1 MTLLRYVDR
10 IVNIKMLGLVVIVM
24 MSSSICFG
32 DDNGYITISN
42 PFTRKAP
49 LAVPLLMTMSKS
61 KVEERLSAEAC
72 KTLSSLLEFTGYFK
86 LIDHAAFLENPGV
99 KGIDVFKINFRNWTM
114 IGSELLVTGS
124 ILEKNG
130 DVTIEF
136 YLYDTF
142 REQQLVAKRYKG
154 SDKSIRDICRRFGTE
169 IIRKFTGSQG
179 LFHSKIAFVSS
190 GTGNKEIYICEFDG
204 ENPVKVTNTKSITLS
219 PAWSSDG
226 TQLAYTSYEK
236 GKPDIFIK
244 NLGRGNVTLLTAMT
258 GTNITPAWVPGKH
271 DLAASLSFEGG
282 QGIYLLTREGK
293 IRKRITSKWSEW
305 GIDVS
310 PSFSPDGDN
319 MAFVSK
325 RSGTPQIYMQHMDS
339 GRVKRLTYQG
349 KYNTSPSWSPTGQK
363 IAYSG
368 VSESKFEIYVM
379 DLKTGEV
386 EQLTREAGDNES
398 PSWSPDGSMIAFS
411 SSREGYTRIYVMT
424 SSGTDQRR
432 LLFLSGE
439 QTNPKW
445 SPNIFNN

>member
-1 MTLLRYVDR
+1 MNSIGYMDR
-10 IVNIKMLGLVVIVM
+10 IVINKIVICLVIVLA
-24 MSSSICFG
+24 MSNVCFG

-42 PFTRKAP
+42 PFMRKAP
-49 LAVPLLMTMSKS
+49 MAVPLLMAVNKS
-61 KVEERLSAEAC
+61 QKEQSLSLEACRSLSA
-72 KTLSSLLEFTGYFK
+72 LMEFTGYFK
-86 LIDHAAFLENPGV
+86 LIDHGAFLENPGV
-99 KGIDVFKINFRNWTM
+99 KGIDVFKINFRNWTT
-114 IGSELLVTGS
+114 IGAELLVTGS
-124 ILEKNG
+124 VFEQNG

-142 REQQLVAKRYKG
+142 REQQLVAKRYRG
-154 SDKSIRDICRRFGTE
+154 NDNSIRDITRRFGTE
-169 IIRKFTGSQG
+169 IIRKFTGSEG

-190 GTGNKEIYICEFDG
+190 GTGNKEIYICDFDG
-204 ENPVKVTNTKSITLS
+204 ENPIKVTNTKSITLS

-244 NLGRGNVTLLTAMT
+244 NLNRGSVDLLTAVT
-258 GTNITPAWVPGKH
+258 GTNITPAWVPGKKE
-271 DLAASLSFEGG
+271 LVASLSFEGG

-293 IRKRITSKWSEW
+293 IRKRLTSKWSEW

-310 PSFSPDGDN
+310 PSFSPDGEN
-319 MAFVSK
+319 MVFVSK
-325 RSGTPQIYMQHMDS
+325 RSGTPQIYMQHLDS

-349 KYNTSPSWSPTGQK
+349 NYNTSPTWSPTGQK

-368 VSESKFEIYVM
+368 LSESKFEIFVM
-379 DLKTGEV
+379 DLKTGGA
-386 EQLTREAGDNES
+386 EQLTHNAGDNEA
-398 PSWSPDGSMIAFS
+398 PSWSPDGSMVAFS
-411 SSREGYTRIYVMT
+411 STREGHPRIYVMT

-445 SPNIFNN
+445 SPNIFNK